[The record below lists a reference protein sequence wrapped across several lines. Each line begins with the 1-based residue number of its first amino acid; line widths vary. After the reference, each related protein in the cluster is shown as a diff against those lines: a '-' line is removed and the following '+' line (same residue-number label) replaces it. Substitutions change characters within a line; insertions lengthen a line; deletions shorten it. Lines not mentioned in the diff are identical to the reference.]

1 MNLSMFPIQL
11 YRNTAFSESKLTF
24 SKYYFIKCTQYVMC
38 CTFCLICACFVLK
51 VGDNILK
58 TISQLL
64 DIENDVLL
72 ASNRKH
78 NTSSK
83 WVNIRVCSW
92 LYSMPHHKMAD
103 NYLIFYFIILVYNH
117 TSLWAVKILFLFPH
131 VNISSWLFHWFQ

>member
-1 MNLSMFPIQL
+1 MFPIQL

-83 WVNIRVCSW
+83 
-92 LYSMPHHKMAD
+92 
-103 NYLIFYFIILVYNH
+103 
-117 TSLWAVKILFLFPH
+117 
-131 VNISSWLFHWFQ
+131 